1 MSKDM
6 ESSFYGCI
14 SHKKVAVVC
23 AFWKKTAGIRD
34 SFSDSRIPGC
44 ANFSTVFL
52 HNDYIKIFNLSH
64 AAAIFSNQFRNA
76 MKYSHACTS
85 GSLIGHFFL

>member
-6 ESSFYGCI
+6 ESSFYGCV
-14 SHKKVAVVC
+14 SHKKVDVVC
-23 AFWKKTAGIRD
+23 AGKKPQACGILLVTQEYLGVPT
-34 SFSDSRIPGC
+34 FL
-44 ANFSTVFL
+44 VFL
-52 HNDYIKIFNLSH
+52 HKVYIKIFNLSH